1 VLSSAFCGAEATLK
15 TKYSGLNMT
24 TCSTVADVWRPG
36 EKSQALIYDLLL
48 ILGGSLFIALSAQL
62 AIGWPVP
69 ITMQTFAVLVIGIL
83 FGPKLG
89 SLTVGLYL
97 AEGLAGLPVFSHGLG
112 GLLVLRGA
120 TGGYLVGF
128 LAAAYMTGLLAKIGW
143 DRKIA
148 TTILAMIIGNLIIYT
163 FGFFW
168 FAHLAGTRIALVSGI
183 YPFIPGDIIK
193 IALAAVLLPSGWKL
207 IKYMDFT
214 R

>member
-1 VLSSAFCGAEATLK
+1 
-15 TKYSGLNMT
+15 MT
-24 TCSTVADVWRPG
+24 ICPTIADVWRPS
-36 EKSQALIYDLLL
+36 EKSQA
-48 ILGGSLFIALSAQL
+48 ILYNLFLVFGGSVFLALSAQL

-69 ITMQTFAVLVIGIL
+69 FTMQTFAVLVIGIL

-112 GLLVLRGA
+112 GLPVLFGP

-128 LAAAYMTGLLAKIGW
+128 MIAAYTAGLLAQIGW
-143 DRKIA
+143 DRKIG

-168 FAHLAGTRIALVSGI
+168 LAHLTGLKTALFSGI

-193 IALAAVLLPSGWKL
+193 IAVAAALLPSGWKL
-207 IKYMDFT
+207 IRYHLSHQKE
-214 R
+214 